1 MELPKL
7 FRYTFFSG
15 VIRIF
20 LILLCAVVLITTT
33 VLILNRVREE
43 RLKQPIETPQK
54 NKPVTVTP
62 NLSVETPT
70 EGKKNVED
78 SKETPGGERLI
89 EREMTRPEPAEDKT
103 PGFEKE
109 QEPWFSPT
117 MSYEE
122 RSKAIDELAK
132 KDYSTIVSVVTK
144 SLDSPDPEVRE
155 DILDALM
162 AVDDYQ
168 VNTPLLKAI
177 EDDNPD
183 VAEKAM
189 EVIDNIHS
197 SNILP
202 SLERALNDKDED
214 IREQALSILEDLTD
228 HGALDILINK
238 GLYNDYPGT
247 REDVLDSL
255 NFITDQEFETGEEA
269 RQWWEQNRDSFIFH
283 E

>member
-43 RLKQPIETPQK
+43 RLKQPIETTTE
-54 NKPVTVTP
+54 NKTAAATTH
-62 NLSVETPT
+62 LSEETPT
-70 EGKKNVED
+70 EGKENVED
-78 SKETPGGERLI
+78 SNETPGDERLI
-89 EREMTRPEPAEDKT
+89 GREMTRAETAEDKT

-109 QEPWFSPT
+109 QESWFSPT

-132 KDYSTIVSVVTK
+132 KDYSTIVSVVTE

-228 HGALDILINK
+228 HGAIDILINK
-238 GLYNDYPGT
+238 GLYNDYPST

-269 RQWWEQNRDSFIFH
+269 RQWWEKNRGSFIFY